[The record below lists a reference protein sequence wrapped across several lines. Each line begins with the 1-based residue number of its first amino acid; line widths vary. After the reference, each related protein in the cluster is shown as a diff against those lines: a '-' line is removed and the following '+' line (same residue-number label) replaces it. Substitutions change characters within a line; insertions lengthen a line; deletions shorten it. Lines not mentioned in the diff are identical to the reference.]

1 MGNDIAKG
9 VGVRLV
15 SESGVGV
22 LPTEAKVENRKLMRE
37 LVERGGK
44 GRWSSRRS

>member
-1 MGNDIAKG
+1 MGNEITKE
-9 VGVRLV
+9 VGVRPV
-15 SESGVGV
+15 SKSGVGA
-22 LPTEAKVENRKLMRE
+22 LPTEAKVENRKLMQE